1 MLITKTYKYR
11 IYPTQKQESRMTN
24 HMNMSRYV
32 WNWHLGGIMK
42 QYKDSKTFPSMIE
55 QQNLLPKLKEEKP
68 WFKNVYS
75 MVLQDANRR
84 LHKALIT
91 FFKSKKEG
99 NTDTGFP
106 KYKKKGQW
114 NSLNYTDYG
123 RNMPSY
129 FSTMNRKI
137 GKEKANNHIPIPKIG
152 FVKIKR
158 HRELPKGA
166 VVKTMSIIK
175 DGCKWFTCFTF
186 QFEKAVKEVP
196 KQDLLT
202 HSVGIDMGLNDFVY
216 TSGGL
221 SEPLPKFYRKR
232 EKHLAKVQRKLSK
245 AKKRSA
251 RYYKL
256 LKAVQKAH
264 YRVKMQ
270 RQEFHHQVANWLLK
284 HYDLIVIEDLAIKN
298 MIRKAKPKQD
308 EEGNFTRNG
317 RKAKSGLSKSIANAG
332 WYSFRVILENKA
344 KELGKVVVAIAP
356 QYTSQKCSGCG
367 ATVKKALSVRTH
379 SCNECGFTANRDHNA
394 AINILTLGL
403 ESLGLY
409 AYDAPTIPL
418 G

>member
-106 KYKKKGQW
+106 TYKKKGQW

-137 GKEKANNHIPIPKIG
+137 GKEKANNHIPVPKIG
-152 FVKIKR
+152 FVKIK
-158 HRELPKGA
+158 
-166 VVKTMSIIK
+166 
-175 DGCKWFTCFTF
+175 
-186 QFEKAVKEVP
+186 
-196 KQDLLT
+196 
-202 HSVGIDMGLNDFVY
+202 
-216 TSGGL
+216 
-221 SEPLPKFYRKR
+221 
-232 EKHLAKVQRKLSK
+232 
-245 AKKRSA
+245 
-251 RYYKL
+251 
-256 LKAVQKAH
+256 
-264 YRVKMQ
+264 

-284 HYDLIVIEDLAIKN
+284 HYDLIAIEDLAIKN

-317 RKAKSGLSKSIANAG
+317 KKAKSGLSKSIANAG